1 MAYPV
6 VAFPMSMNDLE
17 GHSPVASHSNCDF
30 SFDCAAVNN
39 ILTDMQ
45 DYPRTGY
52 FRAYMTSL
60 NFDKSS
66 NILKT
71 VQ

>member
-1 MAYPV
+1 MAYLV

-39 ILTDMQ
+39 ILTDIA
-45 DYPRTGY
+45 R
-52 FRAYMTSL
+52 RAVSL
-60 NFDKSS
+60 R
-66 NILKT
+66 
-71 VQ
+71 